1 MRIVVSGTHASGKST
16 LIADFARRHPDY
28 LVLPDPFELI
38 DESDDRPAAAMFA
51 SQLRLAAGR
60 LIDIHP
66 GENLIA
72 ERGPLDFLAY
82 LLALDELGRT
92 ALDRSTISSA
102 IVRTRAA
109 LETVDHLVVLPLTA
123 AHPIHVN
130 GDEDAA
136 LRETMNDVLL
146 DLLDDSD
153 VIPAGLTVTEV
164 TGSPAERLA
173 TIETLI
179 AEPRSSERA

>member
-16 LIADFARRHPDY
+16 LIADFAQRHPEY
-28 LVLPDPFELI
+28 AVFADPFELI

-51 SQLRLAAGR
+51 SQLRLGAGR
-60 LIDIHP
+60 LTEADP
-66 GENLIA
+66 GEKIIA
-72 ERGPLDFLAY
+72 EHGRLDFLAY

-92 ALDRSTISSA
+92 ALDRSTLSSA
-102 IVRTRAA
+102 ADRTRGA
-109 LETVDHLVVLPLTA
+109 LATVDHLVALPLTA
-123 AHPIHVN
+123 AHPINV
-130 GDEDAA
+130 GDDEDAA

-146 DLLDDSD
+146 DLLDDSA

-179 AEPRSSERA
+179 AEPRSAERA

>member
-16 LIADFARRHPDY
+16 LIADFARRHPEY
-28 LVLPDPFELI
+28 AVFTDPFEFI

-51 SQLRLAAGR
+51 MQLRLAADR
-60 LIDIHP
+60 LIEADPNEKI
-66 GENLIA
+66 IA

-82 LLALDELGRT
+82 LLALDELGST

-102 IVRTRAA
+102 ADRTRRA
-109 LETVDHLVVLPLTA
+109 LATVDHLVVLPLTA
-123 AHPIHVN
+123 AHPIHV
-130 GDEDAA
+130 GDDEDAA

-153 VIPAGLTVTEV
+153 VIPARLTVTEV

>member
-1 MRIVVSGTHASGKST
+1 VRIVVSGTHASGKST

-28 LVLPDPFELI
+28 LVLADPFELI

-60 LIDIHP
+60 LIE
-66 GENLIA
+66 GESGGNVIA

-92 ALDRSTISSA
+92 ALDRSTLSSA
-102 IVRTRAA
+102 ADRTRGA
-109 LETVDHLVVLPLTA
+109 LATVDHLVVLPLTA
-123 AHPIHVN
+123 AHPIHV
-130 GDEDAA
+130 GDDEDAA

-173 TIETLI
+173 RLETLI
-179 AEPRSSERA
+179 AEPRSSERG

>member
-16 LIADFARRHPDY
+16 LIADFARRHPEY
-28 LVLPDPFELI
+28 AVFADPFELI

-60 LIDIHP
+60 LIDIHS

-92 ALDRSTISSA
+92 ALDRSTLSSA
-102 IVRTRAA
+102 ADRTRGA
-109 LETVDHLVVLPLTA
+109 LATVDHLVLLPLTA
-123 AHPIHVN
+123 AHPIHV
-130 GDEDAA
+130 GDDEDAA

-146 DLLDDSD
+146 DLLDDAD
-153 VIPAGLTVTEV
+153 VVPAGLTVTEV

-179 AEPRSSERA
+179 AEPRSSEQV

>member
-16 LIADFARRHPDY
+16 LIADFARRHPEY
-28 LVLPDPFELI
+28 AVFADPFELI
-38 DESDDRPAAAMFA
+38 DEADDRPAVAMFA
-51 SQLRLAAGR
+51 MQLRLAADR
-60 LIDIHP
+60 LIERDS
-66 GENLIA
+66 GESIIA

-109 LETVDHLVVLPLTA
+109 LETVDHLVVLPLTT
-123 AHPIHVN
+123 AHPIHASD
-130 GDEDAA
+130 DEDAA

-153 VIPAGLTVTEV
+153 VIPAGLAVTEV
-164 TGSPAERLA
+164 TGAPAERLA
-173 TIETLI
+173 RIETLI
-179 AEPRSSERA
+179 GGARSEARA